1 MPGVSEIAADAVIEC
16 LERFETL
23 DAFLAW
29 ARGGVV
35 TAAQPMPEAGDQ
47 ALYVTPRPA
56 VMEIDASLLGNCE
69 TRRQAWDELN
79 AHPGRT
85 LEGALETMRRAAE
98 AAPNHTVLRRTATKK
113 WTAHDSASISRTN
126 RHVSF
131 ECRAFLGPVPTAAR
145 TVMESPVVQGWLKG
159 GQGRVQAKQLHLY
172 YGEFRHLATHCD
184 LVPEG
189 GSHIANLLLQLGGPS
204 VMRLGDT
211 KVERTVGSV
220 LGLSGA
226 ARGNVRHG
234 LEGDHSVTNVS

>member
-1 MPGVSEIAADAVIEC
+1 MS
-16 LERFETL
+16 R
-23 DAFLAW
+23 
-29 ARGGVV
+29 
-35 TAAQPMPEAGDQ
+35 
-47 ALYVTPRPA
+47 
-56 VMEIDASLLGNCE
+56 
-69 TRRQAWDELN
+69 ELN
-79 AHPGRT
+79 ARPGRT

-98 AAPNHTVLRRTATKK
+98 AAPADTLLRRTATKK
-113 WTAHDSASISRTN
+113 WTKADSALISRTN

-145 TVMESPVVQGWLKG
+145 TAMESPVVQEWLKVG
-159 GQGRVQAKQLHLY
+159 EGRVQAKQMHLY
-172 YGEFRHLATHCD
+172 YGEIRHLATHCD

-189 GSHIANLLLQLGGPS
+189 GSQNANLLLQLGGPS

-211 KVERTVGSV
+211 EVKRTVGSV